1 MNGDVK
7 RFLYSIVL
15 NIVIDAFFKKS
26 TFMNPKQGIFYL
38 KLSNNFEISNIDQQR
53 KLLENL

>member
-1 MNGDVK
+1 
-7 RFLYSIVL
+7 
-15 NIVIDAFFKKS
+15 
-26 TFMNPKQGIFYL
+26 MNPKQGIFYL